1 MRDPVMYRMNTT
13 PHHRTGTKHKAY
25 PTYDF
30 ACPIIDSIE
39 GVTHACRT
47 TEYQDRDEQYAW
59 FQVRRCFFCAS
70 WLVWVVSF
78 SFLFGRCSRCVGNI
92 GVWTVFQLFWA
103 VN

>member
-1 MRDPVMYRMNTT
+1 MYRMNHT

-59 FQVRRCFFCAS
+59 FQVRSCQIQQRHVCMFSVYDGTKARFFASICFSIGSTLGS
-70 WLVWVVSF
+70 WAWWI
-78 SFLFGRCSRCVGNI
+78 R
-92 GVWTVFQLFWA
+92 
-103 VN
+103 

>member
-1 MRDPVMYRMNTT
+1 MRDPVMYRMNDT

-47 TEYQDRDEQYAW
+47 TEYLDRDEQYAW
-59 FQVRRCFFCAS
+59 FQVYILLCVYIFCIC
-70 WLVWVVSF
+70 LYCDVVTRAISLRDN
-78 SFLFGRCSRCVGNI
+78 LFEG
-92 GVWTVFQLFWA
+92 WFQVF
-103 VN
+103 V

>member
-1 MRDPVMYRMNTT
+1 MYRMNLT

-59 FQVRRCFFCAS
+59 FQVTTCPCVLLSGVLCRCTY
-70 WLVWVVSF
+70 
-78 SFLFGRCSRCVGNI
+78 GSRA
-92 GVWTVFQLFWA
+92 W
-103 VN
+103 